1 MSQWVRFCSVAE
13 APADGNVAEA
23 EADGVAVCLARIK
36 GNLSAMDNWCPHRHG
51 PMGQGWVEGN
61 SVVCP
66 WHSWTFDV
74 TTGEAEWPVKER
86 LAVFPVRIE
95 GDDVLVDIE
104 GARRPGESNEVLPG

>member
-13 APADGNVAEA
+13 APADGSVAEV
-23 EADGVAVCLARIK
+23 EAAGVAVCLARIK
-36 GNLSAMDNWCPHRHG
+36 GELSAMDNWCPHRHG

-74 TTGEAEWPVKER
+74 MTGEAEWPVRDKI
-86 LAVFPVRIE
+86 AIFPVRVE
-95 GDDVLVDIE
+95 GPDVLVDIA
-104 GARRPGESNEVLPG
+104 GAKKGEESA